1 MHLDPDDLARPG
13 GTPPGGDGSPDAT
26 DAPTQAWPRQ
36 RRAAQRPAD
45 IPTRLALDAL
55 AHVAEPT
62 EALPTVPPPRAV
74 RTGPPPPI
82 SQIPA
87 AARSRAAH
95 PAAGRPVPAA
105 GPGDDASR
113 AHLVAHILDQQHELN
128 LLTATRIRRIGPG
141 GLFGWKPLGGP
152 TVAEVAAAR
161 QKVAEQQEQRRV
173 RHQRHMD
180 GLEIVRAYLGVFA
193 LILLVVLIGA
203 MAAVALGIFLGYF
216 TWGPT
221 H

>member
-1 MHLDPDDLARPG
+1 MHLDPEDLIRPDD
-13 GTPPGGDGSPDAT
+13 TPPGLGRGRDTADT
-26 DAPTQAWPRQ
+26 PTQAWPRP
-36 RRAAQRPAD
+36 RRSRNTPMD
-45 IPTRLALDAL
+45 TPTRLALDAL

-62 EALPTVPPPRAV
+62 AVVPTVPPPRAV
-74 RTGPPPPI
+74 RTDPPPLV

-95 PAAGRPVPAA
+95 PSAGRPVPDA
-105 GPGDDASR
+105 DASP
-113 AHLVAHILDQQHELN
+113 ANLVAHILDQQHELN
-128 LLTATRIRRIGPG
+128 LLAANRIRRIGPG
-141 GLFGWKPLGGP
+141 GLFGWRPLGGP

-161 QKVAEQQEQRRV
+161 QKIAEQQEQRRV

-180 GLEIVRAYLGVFA
+180 GLEIVRAYLGVLA
-193 LILLVVLIGA
+193 LVLLVVLIGA

-221 H
+221 HGGAV